1 MTSPKERFGELIMT
15 MSEDLVRSYLA
26 LCRSMLLDP
35 RSSRKRKYSIMRGEI
50 AIVLEVGD

>member
-1 MTSPKERFGELIMT
+1 MT